1 MGDKAGDVALA
12 AADPGDIACR
22 RVVIGGVVGFS
33 FWVRLAKD
41 DLMIF
46 FQRGE
51 HSIVT
56 SVISVVVRD
65 GNFENLALLRSRREW
80 RVRLL
85 DANVNVAADIAQAAI
100 AHHGAGEQAGFAENL
115 EAVAN
120 AQDHAA
126 ALGEFLDGLHH
137 WRKTRD
143 GASAEIVAIRK
154 SAGQNDGIAIR
165 EILGLMPD
173 KFDGLLQDVPDA
185 VKSVMVA
192 IV

>member
-12 AADPGDIACR
+12 AADPGDIADR
-22 RVVIGGVVGFS
+22 AVRIAGVVVCS
-33 FWVRLAKD
+33 FWVRVAKD

-100 AHHGAGEQAGFAENL
+100 AHHGAGDQAGFAENL
-115 EAVAN
+115 APLPN
-120 AQDHAA
+120 APDHPPPP
-126 ALGEFLDGLHH
+126 LH
-137 WRKTRD
+137 
-143 GASAEIVAIRK
+143 
-154 SAGQNDGIAIR
+154 
-165 EILGLMPD
+165 
-173 KFDGLLQDVPDA
+173 F
-185 VKSVMVA
+185 
-192 IV
+192 